1 MKKGDLVTE
10 KWRMWRNIGI
20 VKRVDKDGYTSVKW
34 ILKADPVADEQFTS
48 VFVVIGKVKKC
59 P

>member
-1 MKKGDLVTE
+1 MKLGDLVTE

-20 VKRVDKDGYTSVKW
+20 VKRVCTDGYTNVKW
-34 ILKADPVADEQFTS
+34 ILKADPVADDQFTS
-48 VFVVIGKVKKC
+48 VFVVIGAVKKC